1 LAPLSKPTILITC
14 LNISRLCGDKR
25 FVPQQ
30 RCGSF
35 PEDLKMKISRSWVG
49 AATLVFLAAAA
60 TMAQSPIPF
69 RLQQDYITGLSS
81 PVLLTN
87 AKDGTGRKFIVER
100 GGQIKVVLAG
110 STTPTVFMNITARVL
125 SGGERGLLGLAF
137 HPNFATNSYF
147 FVNYTRQTDGATIV
161 SRFKAINNNTQGDA
175 NSERI
180 LLSIPQP
187 FSNHNGGMIEFR
199 EDLPGVHN
207 LYVGMG
213 DGGSANDP
221 GARSQNINEL
231 LGKFLRITPDV
242 SGNDANPPYTVP
254 PDNPYVG
261 TAGADEIYAIG
272 VRNPWRWSFDRGG
285 SRQLYAG
292 DVGQGLWEEMSI
304 ITLGGNFGWR
314 VYEGT
319 QCTGLDPSLC
329 TPSNFIM
336 PVFQYANSGSTRCAI
351 TGGYVYRGLQ
361 GALPRGSYIY
371 GDYCT
376 GEILLWHEGAQR
388 LLLDTTRNISSFGE
402 DEYGELYVVGLGG
415 TIDKILG
422 NKASADFDGDARTDL
437 AVYRPSVGV
446 WYTHNSSN
454 GQVNTQPFG
463 LPTDIPAAE
472 DYDGDLKADLG
483 VFRPSDGTWYY
494 LRSSDSSFVSAQ
506 FGRPGDI
513 PVPGDYDGDGRADL
527 TVYRPSNGAWYSYRS
542 TDGGVT
548 ITAFGLSDD
557 RPVPSDYDGD
567 GINDIAV
574 YRPAT
579 GEWHR
584 INSTNGAYSVVRFGL
599 STDLP
604 AYGDFDGD
612 SKTDIAIYRP
622 ANGLW
627 YILRSSDGGVTI
639 QQWGVQE
646 DRPVVGDY
654 DGDGKD
660 DIAVYRPS
668 VGVWYVVRSSN
679 QSYFAAQFGVSEDQ
693 PIPAY
698 DRP

>member
-1 LAPLSKPTILITC
+1 
-14 LNISRLCGDKR
+14 
-25 FVPQQ
+25 
-30 RCGSF
+30 
-35 PEDLKMKISRSWVG
+35 MKSLRSWVG
-49 AATLVFLAAAA
+49 AATLVLAFSAAL
-60 TMAQSPIPF
+60 TAQTPIPI
-69 RLQQDYITGLSS
+69 RLQLNYITGLSS
-81 PVLLTN
+81 PVLLTH
-87 AKDGTGRKFIVER
+87 AKDGSGRKFILER
-100 GGQIKVVLAG
+100 GGVIKVVQPG
-110 STTPTVFMNITARVL
+110 STTPTIFVNITARVL

-161 SRFKAINNNTQGDA
+161 SRFTATSNNTQGDP

-180 LLSIPQP
+180 LLTIPQP

-221 GARSQNINEL
+221 GSRSQNINEL
-231 LGKFLRITPDV
+231 LGKYLRITPDV
-242 SGNDANPPYTVP
+242 SGNNANPPYTNP

-261 TAGADEIYAIG
+261 TNGADEIYAIG
-272 VRNPWRWSFDRGG
+272 VRNPWRWSFDRRG

-319 QCTGLDPSLC
+319 QCTGLDPTLC

-336 PVFQYANSGSTRCAI
+336 PVFQYANSGSPRCAI

-361 GALPRGSYIY
+361 GALPLGSYLY

-376 GEILLWHEGAQR
+376 GEILLWHQGQQL
-388 LLLDTTRNISSFGE
+388 LLLDTARNISSFGE
-402 DEYGELYVVGLGG
+402 DEAGELYVVGLGG
-415 TIDKILG
+415 TVDKVLG
-422 NKASADFDGDARTDL
+422 NKVSADFDGDARTDL
-437 AVYRPSVGV
+437 AVYRPSEGV
-446 WYTHNSSN
+446 WYILNS
-454 GQVNTQPFG
+454 GTGAITIRQFG
-463 LPTDIPAAE
+463 LPNDIPVAE
-472 DYDGDLKADLG
+472 DYDGDYKADVG

-494 LRSSDSSFVSAQ
+494 VRSSDSTFTTAQ
-506 FGRPGDI
+506 FGAPGDV
-513 PVPGDYDGDGRADL
+513 PVPGDYDGDGLADL
-527 TVYRPSNGAWYSYRS
+527 TVYRPSDGVWYSYRS

-548 ITAFGLSDD
+548 VAAFGLQGDV
-557 RPVPSDYDGD
+557 PTPSDYDGD
-567 GINDIAV
+567 GVYDISV
-574 YRPAT
+574 FRPST
-579 GEWHR
+579 GHWHR
-584 INSTNGAYSVVRFGL
+584 LNSSNGSYSVVQFGL
-599 STDLP
+599 SGDLP

-612 SKTDIAIYRP
+612 LKTDIAIYRP
-622 ANGLW
+622 SEGMW
-627 YILRSSDGGVTI
+627 YILRSSDGGVTVTR
-639 QQWGVQE
+639 WGLAE
-646 DRPVVGDY
+646 DKPVVGDY

-668 VGVWYVVRSSN
+668 TGTWYVLQSSN
-679 QSYFAAQFGVSEDQ
+679 QSYFAAQFGVAEDV
-693 PIPAY
+693 PIPAS